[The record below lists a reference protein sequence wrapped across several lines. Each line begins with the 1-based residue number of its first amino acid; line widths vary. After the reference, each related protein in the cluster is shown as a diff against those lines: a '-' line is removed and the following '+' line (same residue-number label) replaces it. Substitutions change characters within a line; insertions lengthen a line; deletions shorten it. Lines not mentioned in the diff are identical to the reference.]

1 MKDLCSKLTS
11 LVPPHHFVP
20 SKELLSQQD
29 QLDQVATY
37 IKGLKERI
45 DELKVKKEVTLMSL
59 NGNSSNKMWEEGSL
73 RIVPVVEV
81 KELGSSLEVVLIS
94 GLKKT
99 FTLNQVISVLQE
111 EGTQVA
117 SASISTVGNRVF
129 HTLHAQVKITRV
141 GVDTSSISQRLQEL
155 NQSTSF

>member
-1 MKDLCSKLTS
+1 M
-11 LVPPHHFVP
+11 
-20 SKELLSQQD
+20 LSQQD

-73 RIVPVVEV
+73 RIVPIVEV

>member
-1 MKDLCSKLTS
+1 M
-11 LVPPHHFVP
+11 
-20 SKELLSQQD
+20 LSQQD

>member
-1 MKDLCSKLTS
+1 
-11 LVPPHHFVP
+11 
-20 SKELLSQQD
+20 
-29 QLDQVATY
+29 
-37 IKGLKERI
+37 
-45 DELKVKKEVTLMSL
+45 MSL